1 MNPSLELIF
10 VGFSSDFARPYSGTY
25 VKELVHGEF
34 GRTSPSI
41 CSTIGQWIDIV
52 ALDVM
57 AIDLDWPAE
66 VDNQH
71 ELNGNGAKDEDNS
84 AVVAVAV

>member
-1 MNPSLELIF
+1 MTENHKMIILDI
-10 VGFSSDFARPYSGTY
+10 VTQAGTY

-52 ALDVM
+52 ALDVL
-57 AIDLDWPAE
+57 AIDLDWPTAIN
-66 VDNQH
+66 NQKNLVTS
-71 ELNGNGAKDEDNS
+71 E
-84 AVVAVAV
+84 